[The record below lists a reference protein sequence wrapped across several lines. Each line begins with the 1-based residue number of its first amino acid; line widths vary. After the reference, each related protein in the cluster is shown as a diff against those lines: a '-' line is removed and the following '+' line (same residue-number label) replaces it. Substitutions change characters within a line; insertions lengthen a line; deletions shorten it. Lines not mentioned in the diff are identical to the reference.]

1 VVLVASWALKSPGVD
16 ADSRDSRRT
25 AAVRRFLSSRTAKSS
40 KATSCRRTCGKIG
53 DGRKHAH
60 KKKRSEIATSPGWL
74 GYALPSSSLT
84 TLYSSFCALLHF
96 HFCLSTLVGL
106 YLHSS
111 FCRVNFFF
119 YYSTPSLFFASYYT
133 HMLPERKF
141 LTMSSGLEPS
151 ASPSAAAIA
160 TGTCRRTCKYITRIQ
175 RKSLLG

>member
-1 VVLVASWALKSPGVD
+1 MQIAGTRAEQRQCAASCLRELLNRLRPLAAAAPVGKLAMAEST
-16 ADSRDSRRT
+16 RT
-25 AAVRRFLSSRTAKSS
+25 
-40 KATSCRRTCGKIG
+40 
-53 DGRKHAH
+53 
-60 KKKRSEIATSPGWL
+60 KKRRSEIATSPGWL